1 MTAIFPPELEN
12 PLKETFFDGSANG
25 FFVEVGANDPQAL
38 SQTWHL
44 EQRGWTG
51 VLVEPQ
57 PDLAERLRQLRPRS
71 EVFAV
76 ACSTP
81 RNAGRTMTLHLAG
94 IHSSLDPLLNISTE
108 RPEGAIEVPIRTL
121 DQVLADAGAPTPIDF
136 VSIDVEGLEIEV
148 LEGFDLDRWRPR
160 LLLIEDLAMGLGL
173 HRYVTSRGYR
183 WVRRTGLNSWYVP
196 AASPLHAGLGGR
208 WQFFRKHVLGL
219 PFRHFRETKRRWR
232 LARMQRRAAARHPA

>member
-1 MTAIFPPELEN
+1 MTAIFPPEVEN
-12 PLKETFFDGSANG
+12 PLKEEFFGGARTG

-57 PDLAERLRQLRPRS
+57 PELADRLRALRPQSR
-71 EVFAV
+71 VFAV

-81 RNAGRTMTLHLAG
+81 ANAGKAMTLHLAG

-108 RPEGAIEVPIRTL
+108 RPEGTIEVPIRTL

-136 VSIDVEGLEIEV
+136 VSVDVEGLEIEV

-160 LLLIEDLAMGLGL
+160 LLLIEDLAMDLRL
-173 HRYVTSRGYR
+173 HRYVTGRGYR

-196 AASPLHAGLGGR
+196 AASPLRAGALGR

-219 PFRHFRETKRRWR
+219 PFRRFRETKRRWR
-232 LARMQRRAAARHPA
+232 LARQQRRGAA